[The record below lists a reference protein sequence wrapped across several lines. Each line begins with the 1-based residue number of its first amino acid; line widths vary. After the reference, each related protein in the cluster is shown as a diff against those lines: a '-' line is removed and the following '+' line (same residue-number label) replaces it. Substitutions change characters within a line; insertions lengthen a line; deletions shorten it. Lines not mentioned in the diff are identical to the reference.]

1 MTATRRSATVTPRAV
16 VVTRPT
22 EYEALLVRH
31 GTREQAR
38 FFLEQRGRSLQ
49 EVSDRHARRDAALQT
64 VSSGVPMRWRRT
76 RVDRADLDRF
86 VFGPEDV
93 VVVVGQD
100 GLVANVAKYL
110 TGQPVLGVN
119 PDRELHD
126 GVLVRH
132 DAVAATGLLA
142 ATADGQARVESR
154 TMVQATLDDGQRL
167 LALNEIFV
175 GQRTHQ
181 SALYRIRWQGHEERQ
196 SSSGLIVSTGT
207 GATGWARS
215 IAGQAP
221 PAFELPGPTQTRL
234 AFFGREPVPSRS
246 TGTAIQR
253 GLVAEG
259 ESIEISSEMN
269 ELGTVFGDG
278 IEADRLDFRWGM
290 RLTVGIAGNRLNL
303 IVG

>member
-1 MTATRRSATVTPRAV
+1 MSTASRATVAPRAV

-22 EYEALLVRH
+22 EYEALLARH

-38 FFLEQRGRSLQ
+38 FFLEQRGRSLA
-49 EVSDRHARRDAALQT
+49 EVEARHARCRDALQA
-64 VSSGVPMRWRRT
+64 VSSGVPLRWRRS

-110 TGQPVLGVN
+110 TGQPVLGIN
-119 PDRELHD
+119 PDRDLFD

-132 DAVAATGLLA
+132 EAAAAADLLADVAARRGEIE
-142 ATADGQARVESR
+142 RR
-154 TMVQATLDDGQRL
+154 TMVEARLDDGQHL

-175 GQRTHQ
+175 GHRTHQ
-181 SALYRIRWQGHEERQ
+181 SARYRVCWRGAEETQ
-196 SSSGLIVSTGT
+196 SSSGLIVATGT

-215 IAGQAP
+215 IARQKA
-221 PAFELPGPTQTRL
+221 AAVELPRPIDERL
-234 AFFGREPVPSRS
+234 VFFVREPFPSRAS
-246 TGTAIQR
+246 GTSIEQGVLSR
-253 GLVAEG
+253 GESLLVA
-259 ESIEISSEMN
+259 SEMN

-278 IEADRLDFRWGM
+278 IEDDRLDFGWGM
-290 RLTVGIAGNRLNL
+290 RLTVGVATTQLNL
-303 IVG
+303 VVG

>member
-1 MTATRRSATVTPRAV
+1 MTGTRSTTVSPRAV

-22 EYEALLVRH
+22 EYEALLARH
-31 GTREQAR
+31 ATREQAR
-38 FFLEQRGRSLQ
+38 FFLEQRGRSLP
-49 EVSDRHARRDAALQT
+49 EVAARHASREAALQA

-76 RVDRADLDRF
+76 RIDRADLDRF
-86 VFGPEDV
+86 LFGPEDV

-110 TGQPVLGVN
+110 SGQPVLGVN
-119 PDRELHD
+119 PDRDLFD

-132 DAVAATGLLA
+132 DAAAAGKLLVAAA
-142 ATADGQARVESR
+142 EDRVTLESR
-154 TMVQATLDDGQRL
+154 TMVEARLDDGQHL

-175 GQRTHQ
+175 GHRTHQ
-181 SALYRIRWQGHEERQ
+181 SARYRIRFHDAEETQ

-215 IAGQAP
+215 IARQKRRD
-221 PAFELPGPTQTRL
+221 FKLPHPTEDRL
-234 AFFGREPVPSRS
+234 AFFVREPFPSR
-246 TGTAIQR
+246 TTKTTI
-253 GLVAEG
+253 VEG
-259 ESIEISSEMN
+259 MLTDDDAVVVSSEMN

-278 IEADRLDFRWGM
+278 IETDRLDFGWGM
-290 RLTVGIAGNRLNL
+290 RLTVGIAPKRLNL

>member
-1 MTATRRSATVTPRAV
+1 MTGTRSTTVSPRAV

-22 EYEALLVRH
+22 EYEALLARH
-31 GTREQAR
+31 ATREQAR
-38 FFLEQRGRSLQ
+38 FFLEQRGRSLP
-49 EVSDRHARRDAALQT
+49 EVAARHASREAALQA

-76 RVDRADLDRF
+76 RIDRADLDRF
-86 VFGPEDV
+86 LFGPEDV

-110 TGQPVLGVN
+110 SGQPVLGVN
-119 PDRELHD
+119 PDRDLFD

-132 DAVAATGLLA
+132 DAAAAGKLLVAAA
-142 ATADGQARVESR
+142 EDRVTLESR
-154 TMVQATLDDGQRL
+154 TMVEARLDDGQHL

-175 GQRTHQ
+175 GHRTHQ
-181 SALYRIRWQGHEERQ
+181 SARYRIRFHDAEETQ

-215 IAGQAP
+215 IARLKRRD
-221 PAFELPGPTQTRL
+221 FKLPHPTESRL
-234 AFFGREPVPSRS
+234 AFFVREPFPSR
-246 TGTAIQR
+246 TTRTTIVEGTLADDDA
-253 GLVAEG
+253 VVV
-259 ESIEISSEMN
+259 SSEMN

-278 IEADRLDFRWGM
+278 IETDRLDFGWGM
-290 RLTVGIAGNRLNL
+290 RLTVGIAPKRLNL